1 MLTVS
6 VHPNTLDEVQS
17 AIDRWL
23 GEVSKG
29 NRPPASFA
37 RIAKSSKGLCFSSKP
52 TSDFRI
58 ELKHGCALIRVKNRR
73 LSVNLENFLV
83 STAFDGE
90 RLCLNIERDPKEE
103 HRFLNSALRQ
113 AAETKHP
120 AFVSRVLRVVRNLEE
135 DLPATKIDEATAA
148 PTDYEVIVDALS
160 ASPAVVQ
167 SISDD
172 PLAAA
177 KLRGL
182 KRKQQLIEQG
192 GGTLTS
198 EQVAEVLGITRQ
210 AVDKRRASGQLLAL
224 TQGKRGYSYPGFQF
238 EEGKTVKGLEEALKQ
253 LNGLDPWMQLVFFG
267 SPNDRLDGK
276 TPIEVLRT
284 GDSGDVVRAAEGY
297 GEQGAA

>member
-6 VHPNTLDEVQS
+6 IQPDTLDEVQS
-17 AIDRWL
+17 AINKWFSD
-23 GEVSKG
+23 VSKST
-29 NRPPASFA
+29 RPLVSFA
-37 RIAKSSKGLCFSSKP
+37 RIARSADRLCFFSKP
-52 TSDFRI
+52 TNDLRM
-58 ELKHGCALIRVKNRR
+58 ELKHGCVLIQVKNRR
-73 LSVNLENFLV
+73 LSVNLEKFVV
-83 STAFDGE
+83 STAFDGK
-90 RLCLNIERDPKEE
+90 RLSLSIERDPKVEY
-103 HRFLNSALRQ
+103 RFLNSALRE

-135 DLPATKIDEATAA
+135 DLPATRIDEATAA

-172 PLAAA
+172 PVAAA

-182 KRKQQLIEQG
+182 KRKQQLIEQA

-238 EEGKTVKGLEEALKQ
+238 EEGKTLGGLEETLKQ
-253 LNGLDPWMQLVFFG
+253 LAGLDPWMQLVFFVG
-267 SPNDRLDGK
+267 PNDRLTGK
-276 TPIEVLRT
+276 APIEALRA
-284 GDSGDVVRAAEGY
+284 GNSRDVIRAAEGY

>member
-6 VHPNTLDEVQS
+6 AHPNTLDEVQA
-17 AIDRWL
+17 AIDGWL
-23 GEVSKG
+23 RDISKG
-29 NRPPASFA
+29 NRLPASFA
-37 RIAKSSKGLCFSSKP
+37 RIAKSANRLCFSSKP
-52 TSDFRI
+52 ANDFRI
-58 ELKHGCALIRVKNRR
+58 ELKHGCALIQMKNRR

-90 RLCLNIERDPKEE
+90 RLCLNIERDPKMEY
-103 HRFLNSALRQ
+103 RFLKSALRE

-148 PTDYEVIVDALS
+148 PTDYEVLVDALS
-160 ASPAVVQ
+160 ASPAAVQ
-167 SISDD
+167 SLSDD
-172 PLAAA
+172 PVAAA

-182 KRKQQLIEQG
+182 KRKRQLIEEG

-210 AVDKRRASGQLLAL
+210 AVDKRRASNQLLAL
-224 TQGKRGYSYPGFQF
+224 TQGKRGYSYPSFQF